1 MASHE
6 IRAGC
11 GREANLPIARVNI
24 CWRPVLL
31 PTECVRK
38 EQHVQTPLIMAVEP
52 DPRQA
57 AQLSALFRRQFQAE
71 LVLAG
76 STAAAMAQL
85 HGRIP
90 ELVLTSA
97 LIQPRDEVE
106 LIAWLRGLG
115 AKGSHV
121 QTVTIP
127 TLANGAPQEASRGGG
142 GLFGREK
149 PAPSA
154 PDSCDPAVFADWI
167 SIYLDLAS
175 THREEASH
183 A

>member
-1 MASHE
+1 MQ
-6 IRAGC
+6 
-11 GREANLPIARVNI
+11 N
-24 CWRPVLL
+24 
-31 PTECVRK
+31 
-38 EQHVQTPLIMAVEP
+38 PLIMAVEP
-52 DPRQA
+52 DPSQA
-57 AQLSALFRRQFQAE
+57 SQLSALFRRQFEAE

-76 STAAAMAQL
+76 STAAAMSKL

-97 LIQPRDEVE
+97 LIRPRDEAE

-142 GLFGREK
+142 GLFGMGK
-149 PAPSA
+149 AAPSA

-167 SIYLDLAS
+167 AIYLDLAS
-175 THREEASH
+175 THREETGH

>member
-1 MASHE
+1 
-6 IRAGC
+6 
-11 GREANLPIARVNI
+11 
-24 CWRPVLL
+24 
-31 PTECVRK
+31 
-38 EQHVQTPLIMAVEP
+38 MAVEP
-52 DPRQA
+52 DPSQA

-71 LVLAG
+71 LVMSG
-76 STAAAMAQL
+76 SASGAMAKL

-97 LIQPRDEVE
+97 LISPRDEAE

-127 TLANGAPQEASRGGG
+127 TLANGAPEEVSRGGG

-149 PAPSA
+149 PLPSR
-154 PDSCDPAVFADWI
+154 PDSCDPSVFADWI
-167 SIYLDLAS
+167 SIYLDLAH
-175 THREEASH
+175 THREDARH

>member
-1 MASHE
+1 MQ
-6 IRAGC
+6 
-11 GREANLPIARVNI
+11 N
-24 CWRPVLL
+24 
-31 PTECVRK
+31 
-38 EQHVQTPLIMAVEP
+38 PLIMAVEP
-52 DPRQA
+52 DPSQA
-57 AQLSALFRRQFQAE
+57 SQLAALFRRQFEAE

-76 STAAAMAQL
+76 STAAAMSKL

-97 LIQPRDEVE
+97 LIRPRDEAE

-142 GLFGREK
+142 GLFGMGK
-149 PAPSA
+149 AAPSA

-167 SIYLDLAS
+167 AIYLDLAS
-175 THREEASH
+175 THREDAGH